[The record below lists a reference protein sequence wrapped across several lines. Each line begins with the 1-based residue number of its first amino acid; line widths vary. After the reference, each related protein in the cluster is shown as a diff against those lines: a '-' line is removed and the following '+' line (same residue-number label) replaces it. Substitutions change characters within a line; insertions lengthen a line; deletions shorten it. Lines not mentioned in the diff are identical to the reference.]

1 MKLLRIGGKLINWD
15 LVTDVRI
22 GEDRSGTKKI
32 YVQFG
37 THRIQ
42 LTGPEATGFERW
54 MVTTISSPGFF
65 TSILKSIKPNWN
77 VFDLPLDLVVSD
89 DSPSS

>member
-54 MVTTISSPGFF
+54 MEHNHQIVDIEP
-65 TSILKSIKPNWN
+65 
-77 VFDLPLDLVVSD
+77 VFP
-89 DSPSS
+89 PRMPR